1 MARRQWFGPL
11 VGWLGILA
19 VLAVLI
25 LLLRLLLAPV
35 RLGRVL
41 A

>member
-25 LLLRLLLAPV
+25 LLLWLLLTSV
-35 RLGRVL
+35 RLGRML

>member
-1 MARRQWFGPL
+1 MARRQWYGPL

-19 VLAVLI
+19 VLAVLALLLWI
-25 LLLRLLLAPV
+25 LLTSV
-35 RLGRVL
+35 RLGRML